1 MSDPN
6 ISGITPASYYTSG
19 NTSIS
24 STNAEGNTLSSR
36 TSYASGFGP
45 TASGN
50 ASNTGGKAIIGN
62 TDSKIEKA
70 VELIVDSIEY
80 GIAYGR
86 YICFRNKVNGL
97 YNQLL
102 SADPDIS
109 VKKITKRTIEDTSKV
124 VIRAAFR
131 VWRERLQE
139 SQVFYAQCL
148 RDLQAKGQFEDVGQN
163 ASVPTEQLDPPVGD
177 SGPFDRRLDRL
188 MLTDQA
194 NGAQVVIPYDT
205 RFNDAGTLGF
215 NMSEQ
220 MVRDSEIPNN
230 DEIAMGIAATNEAM
244 RNDPFFIGVQSIVNS
259 YSITKLYGS
268 NSGEYLIDK
277 KGERRWYE
285 IDSTQDG
292 KLAYSLNPTTTS
304 IINWGEGDPY
314 GRTPYHFSDFV
325 FCKHWNIIPN
335 NRMLTLRRYPAP
347 IVDNL
352 KFPGMDGFSGAG
364 TPSDK
369 SDDGWSNND
378 PDNIDDTGIGTSYQ
392 GEKGTEIIGEDQGS
406 GKKVEFPPMASAV
419 TYFGEE
425 TNNQLSDIL
434 KFTTG
439 FNWGETEA
447 NVFEV
452 GTTSNPDMEAGPAG
466 LFGGLGSMAKMLNIG
481 SGNFDSN
488 AIMNEGNLPPDPYN
502 DGPYENRI
510 IGPVNAITSV
520 RKRERGLQYE
530 NKISLTFEYVAR
542 PIGGVNTKAVLL
554 DIISNFLVIGSATA
568 MFWGGQHRFMGQPQR
583 YPFIGGDK
591 GIQQW
596 YRGDPLGWGQTSID
610 SFSTKV
616 VGAGGVL
623 DMAKN
628 FFSSLLGGDG
638 SKDIMGRA
646 KDVMAGDNIASNI
659 IKARA
664 AERSKGAIPY
674 LTGLRALLIGEPV
687 GEWHLTIG
695 NPLNP
700 IAMIGNLICDNIE
713 VEFGNELGPDDFPLD
728 VKITVNLE
736 HGMARDRDAIQSMF
750 NRGMGRIYDLP
761 DAMAGSADTET
772 RVDNQ
777 TGNQSKT
784 GRSPSDWRGGA
795 VIGGAATSGG
805 KTGPSRVRENALQGN
820 TSVWNQA
827 KFNSISPNQFA
838 EFGTRNN
845 PQNIWARSE
854 FRATSWVGLKSLK

>member
-1 MSDPN
+1 M
-6 ISGITPASYYTSG
+6 AK
-19 NTSIS
+19 
-24 STNAEGNTLSSR
+24 
-36 TSYASGFGP
+36 
-45 TASGN
+45 
-50 ASNTGGKAIIGN
+50 KAITGN
-62 TDSKIEKA
+62 IEEKIEKA
-70 VELIVDSIEY
+70 VDLIVDSIEF

-86 YICFRNKVNGL
+86 YVCFRRKVNEE
-97 YNQLL
+97 YNIII
-102 SADPDIS
+102 SADPEIFA
-109 VKKITKRTIEDTSKV
+109 KKKFSRTIEDTSKLV
-124 VIRAAFR
+124 VRAAIR
-131 VWRERLQE
+131 VWRESLQK
-139 SQVFYAQCL
+139 SQVWYKQCL
-148 RDLQAKGQFEDVGQN
+148 ENLQAQNQFETTGQN
-163 ASVPTEQLDPPVGD
+163 QSGHATEIMDPPVGD

-188 MLTDQA
+188 MLTDQE
-194 NGAQVVIPYDT
+194 NGYRNIIPYDT
-205 RFNDAGTLGF
+205 RYTDAGTLGF
-215 NMSEQ
+215 NMNVDMVKNSE
-220 MVRDSEIPNN
+220 VPNK
-230 DEIAMGIAATNEAM
+230 DEIALGIAATNEGM
-244 RNDPFFIGVQSIVNS
+244 RNDPYFMGVQSVVNT

-268 NSGEYLIDK
+268 ESGELLVDK
-277 KGERRWYE
+277 KGQRRWYE
-285 IDSTQDG
+285 VNTTQDG
-292 KLAYSLNPTTTS
+292 RLAYSLNPTTTS

-325 FCKHWNIIPN
+325 FSKYWNIVPN
-335 NRMLTLRRYPAP
+335 NRMITLRRFAAP

-352 KFPGMDGFSGAG
+352 KFPGMDGFTGAG
-364 TPSDK
+364 TPSEK
-369 SDDGWSNND
+369 SDDNQTDAAGND
-378 PDNIDDTGIGTSYQ
+378 LQNLGGSGESKNVDDGIT
-392 GEKGTEIIGEDQGS
+392 EDQGS
-406 GKKVEFPPMASAV
+406 GKKISFPPMATAI

-439 FNWGETEA
+439 FNWGEVES

-452 GTTSNPDMEAGPAG
+452 GTNSNPDMESGPAG
-466 LFGGLGSMAKMLNIG
+466 LFGGLGSMARMLNIG
-481 SGNFDSN
+481 TGNFDSN
-488 AIMNEGNLPPDPYN
+488 AMMNEGQLPPDPYI

-510 IGPVNAITSV
+510 IGPVNAITKV
-520 RKRERGLQYE
+520 KKRERGLQYE

-596 YRGDPLGWGQTSID
+596 YRGDPLAWGQTSID
-610 SFSTKV
+610 QFAGQI
-616 VGAGGVL
+616 VGSGGIL

-628 FFSSLLGGDG
+628 FFSSLLGGGGGGDR
-638 SKDIMGRA
+638 DIMGGL
-646 KDVMAGDNIASNI
+646 KNVMSGDNLASNI
-659 IKARA
+659 IRARA
-664 AERSKGAIPY
+664 AEKSKGAIPY
-674 LTGLRALLIGEPV
+674 LTGLKALLIGEPV
-687 GEWHLTIG
+687 GEWHITIG

-728 VKITVNLE
+728 VKIIVNLE
-736 HGMARDRDAIQSMF
+736 HAMARDRDAIQSMF

-761 DAMAGSADTET
+761 DAMAGSADYET
-772 RVDNQ
+772 KVDDF

-784 GRSPSDWRGGA
+784 GRSPSDWRSGT

-805 KTGPSRVRENALQGN
+805 ATGPSRVRENALQGN
-820 TSVWNQA
+820 ASVWNKA
-827 KFNSISPNQFA
+827 KFNSMSPNQFT